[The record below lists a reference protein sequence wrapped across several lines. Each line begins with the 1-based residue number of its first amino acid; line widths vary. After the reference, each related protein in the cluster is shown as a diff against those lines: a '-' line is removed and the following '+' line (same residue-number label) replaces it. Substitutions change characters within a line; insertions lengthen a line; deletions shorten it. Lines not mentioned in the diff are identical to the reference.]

1 MTVFFSLLLTV
12 LTFVYI
18 VYPLFRQRSA
28 PAVAVD
34 DERQRELSTSRDT
47 AYSMLKEL
55 EFDYQSGLLT
65 EEDYQELS
73 TRYKGK
79 AMAIL
84 KQLDDSGADSGA
96 TDEIETAVLK
106 LRRSQRQA
114 PARGKGQGP
123 VSSPGPE
130 DVIEQQVRRARRSPR
145 RFCTQCGAPAQPEDR
160 FCSSCGASLK

>member
-18 VYPLFRQRSA
+18 VYPLFQQRSR

-34 DERQRELSTSRDT
+34 DEQRRELYTNRDT

-65 EEDYQELS
+65 EEDYRELS

-79 AMAIL
+79 AIAIL
-84 KQLDDSGADSGA
+84 KQLDGETDNGAMD
-96 TDEIETAVLK
+96 DIEREVLR
-106 LRRSQRQA
+106 LRGGQRQ
-114 PARGKGQGP
+114 PVVRGKGKGP
-123 VSSPGPE
+123 ASPPGPQ
-130 DVIEQQVRRARRSPR
+130 DGIKQPGRQARPR
-145 RFCTQCGAPAQPEDR
+145 QFCPQCGGPTQPEDR
-160 FCSSCGASLK
+160 FCSSCGTNLN